1 MSQLRS
7 FVARGAIAGALVAA
21 VLLVAGCGS
30 SSSSNSSS
38 AAAAANATPA
48 ATTSSTASSGGGG
61 SALATAEAAIKQY
74 SAIPQFTAP
83 GPKVDAAKLK
93 GKKILVVDACM
104 CAQQL
109 VSIDD
114 GIQAAA
120 KATGLSVSFF
130 NGNVTQSTIEQGIQ
144 QGITDKVA
152 GIILSG
158 WSPNAVPSSV
168 AAAKAAGIP
177 IVGDSLGLNVSNPDV
192 FGLSSPN
199 YVLVGKLM
207 GDAAIQAEN
216 GKKITADAIT
226 FTNPAV
232 NDALSGIESVFKT
245 CGGSCTIYKSVDIEP
260 TDWPTQIP
268 ASTVAM
274 VKANPNV
281 NVFFGVVDDTL
292 GSLIAT
298 GVREADA
305 TNVKVIGGQGSG
317 SAPLAVV
324 QQGGAY
330 VADPG
335 QSAVWTGWG
344 SVDQLM
350 RAMLG
355 MKPGA
360 DVTPTRFLGS
370 ATLKGTNVNN
380 ASSIYGDAYVSGF
393 ESLWGVK

>member
-1 MSQLRS
+1 MSRPRS
-7 FVARGAIAGALVAA
+7 FIPRAGAACGLVTAA
-21 VLLVAGCGS
+21 LLAAAFALSGS
-30 SSSSNSSS
+30 SSL
-38 AAAAANATPA
+38 A
-48 ATTSSTASSGGGG
+48 ATTAKAASSGGSGP
-61 SALATAEAAIKQY
+61 ALTAADAAIKQY
-74 SAIPQFTAP
+74 SGIPKFINP

-93 GKKILVVDACM
+93 GKKILVVEACG

-109 VSIDD
+109 VSIDE

-120 KATGLSVSFF
+120 KATGLSVSIF
-130 NGNVTQSTIEQGIQ
+130 NGNVTQSTVEQGIQ
-144 QGITDKVA
+144 QGISDKVA

-158 WSPNAVPSSV
+158 WSPNAVPASV
-168 AAAKAAGIP
+168 AAAKKAGIP
-177 IVGDSLGLNVSNPDV
+177 VVGDSLGLNVKNPDV

-207 GDAAIQAEN
+207 ADAAIQAEN

-232 NDALSGIESVFKT
+232 NDALSGIKSVFKT

-260 TDWPTQIP
+260 TNWPTQIP
-268 ASTVAM
+268 SSTVAM
-274 VKANPNV
+274 VKANPDV

-292 GSLIAT
+292 GSLIAS

-305 TNVKVIGGQGSG
+305 TNVKVVGGQGSG

-330 VADPG
+330 IADPG

-344 SVDQLM
+344 AVDQLM

-355 MKPGA
+355 MKPGD
-360 DVTPTRFLGS
+360 DVTPTRFLSS
-370 ATLKGTNVNN
+370 ATLKGVSVKNLANV
-380 ASSIYGDAYVSGF
+380 YGDAYVSGF